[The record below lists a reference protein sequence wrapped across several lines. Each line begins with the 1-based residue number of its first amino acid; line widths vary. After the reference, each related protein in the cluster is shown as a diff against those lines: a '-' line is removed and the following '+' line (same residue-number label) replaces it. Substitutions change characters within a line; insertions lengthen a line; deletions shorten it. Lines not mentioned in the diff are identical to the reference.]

1 MTAKTLMNADLVAL
15 KSTDT
20 VAIAAEGILQHH
32 LRHLPV
38 VDEQGRYL
46 GTFGIYSVL
55 QLTLPS
61 AVLKH
66 GLDNIAFVTE
76 TAHDMAQRLCR
87 RQDELVRN
95 WLIQDPVVYPD
106 TPAMKVVQL
115 ILHGH
120 TSVPVV
126 DRETGRLEGIIS
138 SWNVLEILMRER
150 A

>member
-1 MTAKTLMNADLVAL
+1 M
-15 KSTDT
+15 
-20 VAIAAEGILQHH
+20 
-32 LRHLPV
+32 
-38 VDEQGRYL
+38 
-46 GTFGIYSVL
+46 
-55 QLTLPS
+55 
-61 AVLKH
+61 
-66 GLDNIAFVTE
+66 
-76 TAHDMAQRLCR
+76 
-87 RQDELVRN
+87 
-95 WLIQDPVVYPD
+95 QDPVVYPD

>member
-1 MTAKTLMNADLVAL
+1 MTANTLMNSELVAL
-15 KSTDT
+15 KPTDT
-20 VAIAAEGILQHH
+20 VATAAQSILRHH

-38 VDEQGRYL
+38 VDAQGRYL
-46 GTFGIYSVL
+46 GTFGIYSIL

-61 AVLKH
+61 AVLKQ

-76 TAHDMAQRLCR
+76 TAHDLAQRLR
-87 RQDELVRN
+87 NRQDEPVRN
-95 WLIQDPVVYPD
+95 WVIQDPVVYPD
-106 TPAMKVVQL
+106 TPAMKVLQL

-126 DRETGRLEGIIS
+126 DKETGRLEGIIS
-138 SWNVLEILMRER
+138 SWNVLEILMRES